1 MPLRP
6 TYLDP
11 QYRRPPYS
19 SPGVGGPSVLEQIA
33 QWHYEAMGEIAV
45 DNGCNQTLLVSREG
59 DLEQTGDPIRDL
71 TTICSITEYT
81 EPGPSSVTH
90 FRWRQGFGARIYVIA
105 AEGDEASPVDAED
118 VRIARVIADI
128 HLRLVSFE
136 VLNPTQTDAGPR
148 YANALAY
155 DIEPLAWEI
164 GRDPKFQAT
173 VISVPVLV
181 SFEVLKSDPS
191 GQ

>member
-1 MPLRP
+1 MPIRP

-19 SPGVGGPSVLEQIA
+19 SPGVGGPSILEQIA
-33 QWHYEAMGEIAV
+33 EWHYEAMSEITVA
-45 DNGCNQTLLVSREG
+45 NGCNQTLRVSREG

-71 TTICSITEYT
+71 TAIVSITEQT
-81 EPGPSSVTH
+81 EPGPTSVDH
-90 FRWRQGFGARIYVIA
+90 FRWRQGFGARVYIIA
-105 AEGDEASPVDAED
+105 AEGDEESPADAED
-118 VRIARVIADI
+118 VRIARVIADLQ
-128 HLRLVSFE
+128 LRLVAFE
-136 VLNPTQTDAGPR
+136 LLNPSQTDAGPR
-148 YANALAY
+148 YANGLAY

-173 VISVPVLV
+173 VVSVPILV